1 MKKTSIIL
9 LASAVMIL
17 TLSLYS
23 CYNDNEEEL
32 YAGTS
37 ICDTINVSYTKSVA
51 NVFANVN
58 QGNCNS
64 CHGGDNPTSG
74 INIRTDTYD
83 GVVKD
88 ITRIRKS
95 INHESG
101 SVAMPKEMPQLTA
114 CQLAKIDAWYHKG
127 MPND

>member
-1 MKKTSIIL
+1 MKNSSIIL
-9 LASAVMIL
+9 LSSAMIL
-17 TLSLYS
+17 IALSLFS

-32 YAGTS
+32 YAGSS
-37 ICDTINVSYTKSVA
+37 ICDTINVSYTKSVEA
-51 NVFANVN
+51 VFANEN
-58 QGNCNS
+58 QGNCNF

-88 ITRIRKS
+88 ITRIRAS

-101 SVAMPKEMPQLTA
+101 IVAMPKEMPQLTT
-114 CQLAKIDAWYHKG
+114 CQLAKIDAWIHKG